1 MRAPDTL
8 TIDQIAAGLG
18 VNRSTVANWRSRG
31 KLPSP
36 ANPGGR
42 PLRYRESD
50 IVEWIRGCEAAYW
63 MSVEARDDKTAA
75 LAAAATL
82 DQQERLAAEER
93 VVDLIEAG
101 KTREQVAA
109 ELGMS
114 TSRVRKI
121 AQRWR
126 VGSPV
131 TGRRPRWDYDAVV
144 SAVVAASADISPSP
158 LTHVAWERW
167 RLTHDGPSDTA
178 VRRIMGM
185 GVIGL
190 AEEMGLPTLGA
201 SRSIT
206 STATYTDDDL
216 IEFLRAC
223 PDTRVTGYDAWRRTH
238 RPDAPGVRTIIDRFG
253 SWASAQ
259 LLRGA
264 PRPPDAQMPPP
275 R

>member
-63 MSVEARDDKTAA
+63 MSVEALDDKTAA

-114 TSRVRKI
+114 RYARNWI
-121 AQRWR
+121 
-126 VGSPV
+126 
-131 TGRRPRWDYDAVV
+131 RR
-144 SAVVAASADISPSP
+144 VAAHSSP
-158 LTHVAWERW
+158 
-167 RLTHDGPSDTA
+167 
-178 VRRIMGM
+178 
-185 GVIGL
+185 
-190 AEEMGLPTLGA
+190 
-201 SRSIT
+201 
-206 STATYTDDDL
+206 
-216 IEFLRAC
+216 
-223 PDTRVTGYDAWRRTH
+223 RRTWREDDH
-238 RPDAPGVRTIIDRFG
+238 RPL
-253 SWASAQ
+253 WQ
-259 LLRGA
+259 LGLSPAATRA
-264 PRPPDAQMPPP
+264 PRT
-275 R
+275 